1 MRPVRVTVNTVA
13 ASDPIVMD
21 VNEAPF
27 AASVSVKVTGTITYS
42 VQHTFDDPFASG
54 GLASAVWFDIAAGAA
69 MTAATTN
76 KDSNYAFPVT
86 AIRLNVTAVTGG
98 SATMTVIQAGPL

>member
-1 MRPVRVTVNTVA
+1 
-13 ASDPIVMD
+13 MD

-27 AASVSVKVTGTITYS
+27 AVSIGVKVTGTITYT

-54 GLASAVWFDIAAGAA
+54 GLASAVWYDHSSLAAK
-69 MTAATTN
+69 TTN
-76 KDSNYAFPVT
+76 SDSNYSFPVT
-86 AIRLNVTAVTGG
+86 AIRLNVTASTGG